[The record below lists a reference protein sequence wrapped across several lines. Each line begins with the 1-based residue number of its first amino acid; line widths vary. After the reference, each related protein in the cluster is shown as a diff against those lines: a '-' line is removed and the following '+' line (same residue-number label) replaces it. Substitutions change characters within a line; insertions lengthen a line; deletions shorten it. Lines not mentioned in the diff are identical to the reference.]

1 MAVDVLLSR
10 LSKVKQTGRDKWI
23 ACCPAHDDKNP
34 SLTIREL
41 DDGRILIHCF
51 GGCGACDVVESL
63 GLAMTD
69 LFPERLGEFKHITH
83 PFSAADA
90 LRALRRESAIVAIAA
105 ADAIEGKQSSQE
117 DAERLAI
124 AAGRIAEALEYT
136 NDVA

>member
-1 MAVDVLLSR
+1 MAIDVLLSR

-23 ACCPAHDDKNP
+23 ACCPAHDDSTP
-34 SLTIREL
+34 SLTIRQL
-41 DDGRILIHCF
+41 DDGRILIHDF

-63 GLAMTD
+63 GLTMTD
-69 LFPERLGEFKHITH
+69 LFPERLGEFKHIAS

-90 LRALRRESAIVAIAA
+90 LRALTREAAIVALAT
-105 ADAIEGKQSSQE
+105 ADVVEGRQQSDE

-136 NDVA
+136 NGI